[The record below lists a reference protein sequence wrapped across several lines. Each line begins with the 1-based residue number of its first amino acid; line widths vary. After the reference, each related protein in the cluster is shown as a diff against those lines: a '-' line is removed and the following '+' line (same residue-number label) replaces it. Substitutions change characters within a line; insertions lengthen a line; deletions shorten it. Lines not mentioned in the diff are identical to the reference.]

1 MKKSLKLRAVVSPTP
16 AIIAAAYD
24 ENGKADACT
33 LAFYTPTS
41 HKPPCLTI
49 AINATAKRKTLK
61 SILNSGAFTVG
72 YPSIEQVAEADW
84 IGIASGYEH
93 DKITEVGW
101 TVTKAEKVNAPVI
114 NELKLVIECK
124 VVNTVTIG
132 SHVQITGEVVNIQ
145 ADESILDE
153 RGKYSLEKL
162 KPIIYDEEN
171 WRYLAVGEKAA
182 DAFKAGL
189 VYKNK

>member
-24 ENGKADACT
+24 EKGKPDACT

-61 SILNSGAFTVG
+61 SILRSGAFTIG
-72 YPSIEQVAEADW
+72 YPSIEQAAETDW
-84 IGIASGYEH
+84 IGMASGYEH
-93 DKITEVGW
+93 DKIAEVGW
-101 TVTKAEKVNAPVI
+101 TVTRAEKVNAPVI
-114 NELKLVIECK
+114 NALKLVIECK
-124 VVNTVTIG
+124 VVNTVDIG
-132 SHVQITGEVVNIQ
+132 SHTQITGEVVNIQ

-153 RGKYSLEKL
+153 RGKYDLAKL
-162 KPIIYDEEN
+162 NPIIYDEEN

-182 DAFKAGL
+182 DAFKCGL
-189 VYKNK
+189 VFKKV